1 MKVNL
6 SLACRALASAGV
18 NVHQVAGFMALYQS
32 FAGKPEPVNLRI
44 VKKFESALRNAVAS
58 RERQW
63 RARWQAL
70 K

>member
-18 NVHQVAGFMALYQS
+18 NVNQVAGFMALYQS